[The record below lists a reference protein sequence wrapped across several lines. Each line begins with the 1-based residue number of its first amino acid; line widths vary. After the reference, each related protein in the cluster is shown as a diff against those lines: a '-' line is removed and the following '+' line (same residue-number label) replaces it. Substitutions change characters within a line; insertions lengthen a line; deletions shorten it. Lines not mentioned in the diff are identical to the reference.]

1 MGRMGNFN
9 SSDFKKLQKEL
20 EKLKGETEGFQE
32 HCAKKLAQGF
42 ITKAVKRTPVGD
54 YRKEITIVAKKDS
67 KNHKKGDTY
76 TKKINPSGKMG
87 GTLRRGWV
95 SKTHEEAESGNGR
108 PNMSDIE
115 SYVQALTLKRVG
127 NISTIEIVN
136 PVEYA
141 SYVENGHR
149 TANHKGWIQGKFML
163 KRSADEVQAAAPRV
177 IQAETDKWLGGAF
190 K

>member
-67 KNHKKGDTY
+67 KI
-76 TKKINPSGKMG
+76 TKKAIPTPKKSILRAKWAVRFAVAGSAKLTRKQKV
-87 GTLRRGWV
+87 GTV
-95 SKTHEEAESGNGR
+95 
-108 PNMSDIE
+108 
-115 SYVQALTLKRVG
+115 V
-127 NISTIEIVN
+127 
-136 PVEYA
+136 
-141 SYVENGHR
+141 R
-149 TANHKGWIQGKFML
+149 T
-163 KRSADEVQAAAPRV
+163 
-177 IQAETDKWLGGAF
+177 
-190 K
+190 